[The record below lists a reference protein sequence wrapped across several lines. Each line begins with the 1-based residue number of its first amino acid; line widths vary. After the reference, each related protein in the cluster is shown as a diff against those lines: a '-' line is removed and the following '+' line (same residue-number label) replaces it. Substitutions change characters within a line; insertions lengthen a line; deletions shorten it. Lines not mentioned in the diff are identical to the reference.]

1 MKTLNLG
8 VPLNNGT
15 LVDQVIDRITNALI
29 HKELRPGDQLPTE
42 TELTNML
49 QVGKSSVREAVKVL
63 QAMGIVEVRRGEGTF
78 IATKASGTSLNPV
91 LYQLL
96 IEPGTA
102 DQLVEL
108 RMIYEPAYTLLAM
121 EKATDADIARI
132 NAARLHFEELV
143 SENRQT
149 GESDIAFHRAI
160 LLATH
165 NPYIIHIGEMI
176 LKVLLESVSKG
187 STFIP
192 QQSIDDHNRIY
203 EAFVARDPVRLREA
217 VLKSFDGWM
226 KHQTT

>member
-8 VPLNNGT
+8 VPLNNGS

-42 TELTNML
+42 TELTAML
-49 QVGKSSVREAVKVL
+49 QVGKSSVREAIKVL

-78 IATKASGTSLNPV
+78 ITTKASATSLNPV

-96 IEPGTA
+96 IEPGTT

-121 EKATDADIARI
+121 EKATDEDVARI

-143 SENRQT
+143 SQNCQT
-149 GESDIAFHRAI
+149 GDSDIAFHRAI

-165 NPYIIHIGEMI
+165 NPYIIRIGDMI
-176 LKVLLESVSKG
+176 LKVLLESVNKG
-187 STFIP
+187 STIIP

-203 EAFVARDPVRLREA
+203 EAFVARDPKGLRKA
-217 VLKSFDGWM
+217 VLKSFEGWM
-226 KHQTT
+226 KQQDI